1 MTTNRTVSSDE
12 GRDGGIDRRTALQVF
27 GGTALAAALA
37 GCSSLVGGD
46 DAGSDD
52 EGSDVPD
59 EPIQAGLQTF
69 TEGPAAVLGLQAQYG
84 AELAVQR
91 INEAGGVAGR
101 EIELDVAHEA
111 DAYVENY
118 TQFVD
123 EGKEVTFGP
132 ISSGGHAALAP
143 EVESQEVVNVGTD
156 GTVTTLYEDTVP
168 DPTYSFRFQNYDVME
183 CIAGARAAIARLGA
197 DNIETIAGINPNYAF
212 GKDEFGMFKRAIDKL
227 TGGVEVVHEGY
238 PDLLADDMS
247 THITE
252 VNDAQPDVTFSSCWG
267 GDVTTLM
274 NQAAANNMFENT
286 TLVGSVLY
294 SAVND
299 LSKDVVEQANAVSGS
314 RNYYWGEPDADRWS
328 PNQDLLDEAQ
338 SQWDIVPSAH
348 FMSGYGAVAA
358 WATATEKA
366 VDLLGGWPSQAQ
378 IARSLEGH
386 GFYTPAGYHVMSK
399 GHQGHSNAYYGD
411 MTWSDDLGAPVLE
424 NVTMSSPPELAPPPG
439 TKAADWI
446 DSWG

>member
-1 MTTNRTVSSDE
+1 MTTERSDSI
-12 GRDGGIDRRTALQVF
+12 DGGIDRRTALQAL

-37 GCSSLVGGD
+37 GCSALLGD
-46 DAGSDD
+46 DGDDGQAG
-52 EGSDVPD
+52 EGDVPD

-84 AELAVQR
+84 AELAIQR
-91 INEAGGVAGR
+91 INDAGGVAGR
-101 EIELDVAHEA
+101 EMELDVAHEA

-123 EGKEVTFGP
+123 EGKDVTFGP

-143 EVESQEVVNVGTD
+143 EVESQGVVNVGTD
-156 GTVTTLYEDTVP
+156 GTVTTLYEETVP
-168 DPTYSFRFQNYDVME
+168 DPTYSFRFQNHDVME
-183 CIAGARAAIARLGA
+183 CVAGARAAVARLGA
-197 DNIETIAGINPNYAF
+197 DNIDTVAGINPNYAF
-212 GKDEFGMFKRAIDKL
+212 GKDEFNMFTRAIGKL
-227 TGGVEVVHEGY
+227 TGAEVVYEGY

-252 VNDAQPDVTFSSCWG
+252 VNNQEPDVTFSSVWG

-299 LSKDVVEQANAVSGS
+299 LSQDVVEQAEAVSGS
-314 RNYYWGEPDADRWS
+314 RNYYWGEPDASRWS
-328 PNQDLLDEAQ
+328 PNQDLLDEAR

-358 WATATEKA
+358 WATAVEKA
-366 VDLLGGWPSQAQ
+366 VDLVGGWPSQEQ
-378 IARSLEGH
+378 VARTLEGH
-386 GFYTPAGYHVMSK
+386 GFYTPAGYHVMSD
-399 GHQGHSNAYYGD
+399 GHQGLSNAFYGD
-411 MTWSDDLGAPVLE
+411 MTWSADLGNPILE

-439 TKAADWI
+439 TTAADWI